1 MPSSSCFSSRFGSLV
16 RAYTLIGWDPDRDF
30 SYVEI
35 NRSIRRRHADL
46 ISAIFDELL
55 ALGATVSVDSETDL
69 LKINSEY
76 SASLE
81 GTAIVDVG
89 TDVFGVDEHLMHSR
103 PCPQVTVLPEN
114 AGAIELL
121 GDLALSLLVRDKPCV
136 DLLDDLGLILG
147 ARDEDDPVRL
157 QALPLSPAKQ
167 PFGSL
172 IAID

>member
-30 SYVEI
+30 SYVET

-89 TDVFGVDEHLMHSR
+89 ADVFRVDEHLMDSR
-103 PCPQVTVLPEN
+103 PRPPTVPAEN

-121 GDLALSLLVRDKPCV
+121 GDFAFSPLVHDKPGV
-136 DLLDDLGLILG
+136 DLLDDLDVILG

-167 PFGSL
+167 PFGGL